1 MFKKNPPP
9 SETKAKNYNDNDNSN
24 IKTFKTIHLM
34 VVVADIVVF

>member
-9 SETKAKNYNDNDNSN
+9 SETKAKNYNDNSN